1 MSLFES
7 FVLGIVQGLT
17 EFIPVSSTAHLRII
31 PALVGWEDPGAA
43 YTAVIQ
49 LGTLVA
55 ALIYFRGDIR
65 DLTWAAL
72 RSLVRADARRTP
84 AARLA
89 WAIAVGN
96 LPIVVLGLAFRHFIE
111 TGARSLVLIAVMLIA
126 VALLLAFA
134 ERSARQTLT
143 LASLGFWRAQ
153 AVGLAQALALIPG
166 ASRSGSTI
174 LGGLWVG
181 LKRAEA
187 TRFSFL
193 LGLPAIFGAG
203 VFQALALLRQAG
215 AGEGGVGAPSLGVPY
230 DLAALG
236 VGMLAAGLSGYWSIG
251 FLLRYL
257 SRRSTFVFNLYR
269 IALGV
274 GILGLVALGLVR

>member
-1 MSLFES
+1 MSLLES

-31 PALVGWEDPGAA
+31 PALIGWADPGAA

-49 LGTLVA
+49 LGTLVS
-55 ALIYFRGDIR
+55 ALVYFAGDIR

-72 RSLVRADARRTP
+72 RSLVRAEARKTP
-84 AARLA
+84 EARLA
-89 WAIAVGN
+89 WAIAAGN
-96 LPIVVLGLAFRHFIE
+96 VPIVVLGLTFRHFIE

-126 VALLLAFA
+126 VALLLALA
-134 ERSARQTLT
+134 ERIARQALT
-143 LASLGFWRAQ
+143 MASLGFWRAQ

-174 LGGLWVG
+174 LGGLLVG
-181 LKRAEA
+181 LTRAEA

-203 VFQALALLRQAG
+203 VFQAVELVRQAR
-215 AGEGGVGAPSLGVPY
+215 AGDGLLSPSLGTAH

-251 FLLRYL
+251 ALLRYL
-257 SRRSTFVFNLYR
+257 SVRSTLVFTLYR
-269 IALGV
+269 IVLGA
-274 GILGLVALGLVR
+274 GILALAAWGLVR